1 MNRGSLLLPIALVLL
16 SLAGMMIVFMHEG
29 ERVPDVIMLLL
40 LGAIAAIGNS
50 AWLEWR
56 NRRSPRGR
64 SLPGW
69 VLPFAGTVGGLA
81 ICAQLAIYLANSL
94 QEQPVQW
101 FLHVP
106 GLTALIALFAAV
118 HVAWRD

>member
-1 MNRGSLLLPIALVLL
+1 MHRGSLLLPITLVVL

-29 ERVPDVIMLLL
+29 ENVPDVIMLLL
-40 LGAIAAIGNS
+40 IGVIATIVNS

-56 NRRSPRGR
+56 NRKRPRR
-64 SLPGW
+64 PSLPGW

-81 ICAQLAIYLANSL
+81 ACAQLAIYLANSL
-94 QEQPVQW
+94 QEEPVQW

-106 GLTALIALFAAV
+106 GLTALLALAAAV